1 MLNYPNRGGISD
13 LTELFAILTK
23 SFENISQPFV
33 FLSFNRIWK
42 KRRKYSPNITVI
54 LGEVADLDGD
64 NKLASE
70 PTAWPSE
77 KRVELGISLSQAGVA
92 PGQAGLA
99 RAQAP
104 QNELTLPEACR
115 GLRRLGDAC
124 AKRRARRVHWD
135 SDGSQCACVGDGGGL
150 AADSERG
157 GQLDPE

>member
-13 LTELFAILTK
+13 LRELFAILTK

-42 KRRKYSPNITVI
+42 KRVRPKYSPNITVI
-54 LGEVADLDGD
+54 LGEVADQNQRIDGD

-77 KRVELGISLSQAGVA
+77 KRVELGISLSQAGVS

-104 QNELTLPEACR
+104 R
-115 GLRRLGDAC
+115 KRVDAT
-124 AKRRARRVHWD
+124 
-135 SDGSQCACVGDGGGL
+135 
-150 AADSERG
+150 
-157 GQLDPE
+157 